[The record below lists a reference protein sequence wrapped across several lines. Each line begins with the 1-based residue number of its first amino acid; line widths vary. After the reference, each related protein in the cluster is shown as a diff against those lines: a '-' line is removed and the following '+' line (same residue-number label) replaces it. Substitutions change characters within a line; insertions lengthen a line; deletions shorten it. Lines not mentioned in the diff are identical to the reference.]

1 MLRKYKWQVILISIF
16 TIIFSLECS
25 KDNVIAPPPDVSAPS
40 CVVDLE
46 TVVTSIASVTLTWT
60 APGDDGDQG
69 TASHYD
75 VRYATEPIS
84 EENWEGAAQTESEP
98 SPKAAGETEMFTV
111 RGLVPDVEYFFAV
124 KVADEALNWSGL
136 SNSDGAKTALYRQ
149 GEGTWQVPYD
159 TGTIQEAINA
169 ASIGDTVLVLA
180 GTYFEHDIHMRSGIV
195 LRSET
200 GQADCVVIDAEAAGR
215 IMYCEN
221 VDETATIQGFTF
233 INGNLEL
240 MMNGAGLYCTGS
252 SPEIINC
259 AFTGNSGTG
268 HGGGIQCIFQSS
280 PHIVNCSFTNNDVM
294 GHGAGISCMYESN
307 PRVEGCTFAGNDTR
321 CHGGAISIIT
331 GSATE
336 VIDCVFTA
344 NSAMGEGGAISCTSG
359 ASPTI
364 TGCTFDSNRTMGMGG
379 AIGCSSDATPNLSYC
394 LFVHNVSNHGAAMSI
409 SSSAP
414 VITNCTFAYNV
425 ANLGSVLLS
434 DASVTEIRNSIIAL
448 NTGSTVV
455 CQAGDPPMFYC
466 SDIYGNSHGDWTG
479 CIDFQSGMEG
489 NFSADPFFCGDAY
502 SAEPCGLTDGSPC
515 SPANNPTC
523 SLVGALPVLCAG
535 SL

>member
-1 MLRKYKWQVILISIF
+1 MLKDYKWQIILICILF
-16 TIIFSLECS
+16 VIFSIECS
-25 KDNVIAPPPDVSAPS
+25 KENVVTPPPDVSAPS
-40 CVVDLE
+40 DVSDLLVVY
-46 TVVTSIASVTLTWT
+46 TTIASATLTWT
-60 APGDDGDQG
+60 APGDDANYGISTQ
-69 TASHYD
+69 YD
-75 VRYATEPIS
+75 VRYALEPITDD
-84 EENWEGAAQTESEP
+84 NWESALQAEGEP
-98 SPKAAGETEMFTV
+98 SPKTAGETEMFTA

-124 KVADEALNWSGL
+124 KVADEVLNWSGL

-169 ASIGDTVLVLA
+169 ASLGDTVMVIC
-180 GTYFEHDIHMRSGIV
+180 GTYYEHDIHMKSGIV
-195 LRSET
+195 LMSET
-200 GQADCVVIDAEAAGR
+200 GEADCVVIDAEQAGR

-221 VDETATIQGFTF
+221 VDETATIQGFTLT
-233 INGNLEL
+233 NGDLEL

-252 SPEIINC
+252 SPEIVNC
-259 AFTGNSGTG
+259 AFTDNNGTG

-280 PHIVNCSFTNNDVM
+280 PRIVNCTFTGNNVM
-294 GHGAGISCMYESN
+294 GHGAGISCMYESS
-307 PRVEGCTFAGNDTR
+307 PRIEGCVFSGNDTR

-359 ASPTI
+359 ASPTL

-379 AIGCSSDATPNLSYC
+379 AIGCSSDATPDISYC
-394 LFVHNVSNHGAAMSI
+394 LFVHNVSNHGAAMSF

-434 DASVTEIRNSIIAL
+434 DASVTEIRNTILAH

-455 CQAGDPPMFYC
+455 LQEGDPPLFYC
-466 SDIYGNSHGDWTG
+466 SDIYWNSQGNWTG
-479 CIDFQSGMEG
+479 CIAGQYGLEG
-489 NFSADPFFCGDAY
+489 NFSDDPLFCGDAY
-502 SAEPCGLTDGSPC
+502 PSDPYGLSGDSPC
-515 SPANNPTC
+515 APANNPTC
-523 SLVGALPVLCAG
+523 GLVGALSVLCAG